1 MNPLLPG
8 SELRRGGGRMAPYRF
23 SFPPSVLRMHP
34 RRLLLFLLP
43 LLLLTAP
50 LAAQERDRPVPY
62 PVDLPPP
69 FERALNL
76 ETRTLS
82 GTPGPAYWT
91 NTASYTIDATL
102 SPTTRT
108 LRGTQTITYQNNA
121 PEALPQLYVHL
132 RQNLHREGMIRNRE
146 VEITD
151 GMQVG
156 RVAVNDHPLVE
167 QPGRGAAGY
176 RIDGTVMRIDL
187 PEPLASGAS
196 VDVAMDWQ
204 FTVPR
209 QAPRMGTENANEV
222 FYLGYWYPQMAVYN
236 DLEGWRA
243 ERYQGNG
250 EFYMGFADYN
260 VRLTLPEGWLVTATG
275 ELQNAADVLTET
287 VRERLATAAATAET
301 VSIVGEDERAAGQST
316 TTDPTGTLTWH
327 FTATQVRDM
336 AISASDRYVW
346 DATTADTGAGT
357 SMIHA
362 LYRPDAASWD
372 RAAEFAQF
380 AIEHLSEYFT
390 PYPWPHMTA
399 VEGIIGGGMEYPMMT
414 LIGGDRT
421 DASLFGVTYHEI
433 AHMWFPMIVSQDEKR
448 FTWMDEGPVSFVT
461 NEGRGAF
468 FEQDAWQPRQQAY
481 YRIAGSGLEVPAMR
495 HGDEYPLG
503 TRARVIASYSKPA
516 VALHALRGLVGQ
528 EAFQEAFRTY
538 IDRWAYKHPEP
549 HDLFHTFND
558 VLDRDLDWFWRGLFY
573 ETWTLQH
580 AIGDVEATAD
590 AVTVTIVDE
599 DRLPMPAP
607 VRITYADGRTEE
619 QTAPVMPWLDGART
633 QTLTFPPGTVT
644 RVTIDPDR
652 FLPHLD
658 RAPLTY
664 TP

>member
-1 MNPLLPG
+1 
-8 SELRRGGGRMAPYRF
+8 MAPYRF

-69 FERALNL
+69 FERALSL

-82 GTPGPAYWT
+82 GTPGPTYWT

-196 VDVAMDWQ
+196 VDVAIDWQ

-275 ELQNAADVLTET
+275 ELQNAADVLTDT

-336 AISASDRYVW
+336 AVSASDRYVW

-372 RAAEFAQF
+372 RAAEFGQF

-421 DASLFGVTYHEI
+421 DPSLFGVTYHEI

-503 TRARVIASYSKPA
+503 TRARAIASYSKPA

-580 AIGDVEATAD
+580 AIGEVDATAD

-599 DRLPMPAP
+599 GRLPMPAP

>member
-1 MNPLLPG
+1 MPLRL
-8 SELRRGGGRMAPYRF
+8 
-23 SFPPSVLRMHP
+23 
-34 RRLLLFLLP
+34 LLLFLLP
-43 LLLLTAP
+43 LLLATAP
-50 LAAQERDRPVPY
+50 LTAQDRDRPAPY
-62 PVDLPPP
+62 PIDLPPP
-69 FERALNL
+69 FERALNQ
-76 ETRTLS
+76 ETRTLD

-91 NTASYTIDATL
+91 NTAAYTIDATL
-102 SPTTRT
+102 SPATRT

-146 VEITD
+146 VEVTS
-151 GMQVG
+151 GMQVS
-156 RVAVNDHPLVE
+156 RVAVNDQPLVE
-167 QPGRGAAGY
+167 EPGRGAAGY
-176 RIDGTVMRIDL
+176 RVDGTVMRIDL
-187 PEPLASGAS
+187 PEPLAAGAS
-196 VDVAMDWQ
+196 VDVAVDWQ

-209 QAPRMGTENANEV
+209 QAPRMGTEDGNEV

-243 ERYQGNG
+243 EPYQGNG
-250 EFYMGFADYN
+250 EFYMGFADYD

-275 ELQNAADVLTET
+275 ELQNATDVLSET
-287 VRERLATAAATAET
+287 VRQRLATAADTSET
-301 VSIVGEDERAAGQST
+301 VSIVGPDERAAGEST
-316 TTDPTGTLTWH
+316 TTSPSGTLTWH
-327 FTATQVRDM
+327 FTATQVRDV
-336 AISASDRYVW
+336 AISASDRYIW
-346 DATTADTGAGT
+346 DATSADTGTGS

-380 AIEHLSEYFT
+380 AIEHLSSYLT

-399 VEGIIGGGMEYPMMT
+399 VEGIIGGGMEYPMIT
-414 LIGGDRT
+414 VIGGDRT

-433 AHMWFPMIVSQDEKR
+433 AHMWLPMIVSQDEKR
-448 FTWMDEGPVSFVT
+448 FTWMDEGPASFTT
-461 NEGRGAF
+461 NEGRDAF
-468 FEQDAWQPRQQAY
+468 FEEDAWDPLRQAY
-481 YRIAGSGLEVPAMR
+481 YRIASSGLEQPAMR
-495 HGDEYPLG
+495 HGDEYPQG

-549 HDLFHTFND
+549 HDFFHTFND
-558 VLDRDLDWFWRGLFY
+558 VLEQDFDWFWRGLFY

-580 AIGDVEATAD
+580 AIGDVDATEE
-590 AVTVTIVDE
+590 AVTVTVVDE

-607 VRITYADGRTEE
+607 VQVTYADGRTEE
-619 QTAPVMPWLDGART
+619 QTAPVEPWLNGART